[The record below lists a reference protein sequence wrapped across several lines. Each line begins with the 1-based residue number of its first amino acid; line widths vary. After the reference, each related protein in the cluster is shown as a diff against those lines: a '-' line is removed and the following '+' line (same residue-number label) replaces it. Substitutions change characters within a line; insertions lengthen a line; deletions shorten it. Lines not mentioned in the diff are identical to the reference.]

1 MKTKRKTWYLQKKDI
16 LYVEE
21 NHDGK
26 YGAKGKERLPKRK
39 LTPEDVQR
47 VNAWNKSKRARL
59 RLMEYFSPGDLW
71 VTFTYK
77 PENRPPDMD
86 TAKKQF
92 LKMMDKLRKIYRK
105 KGRVLF
111 WIRNIERGTKGA
123 WHIHCIINDIG
134 NTASLVERAW
144 PYGGVYVTQIRKSK
158 CPEEDFQKLAD

>member
-77 PENRPPDMD
+77 PENIPPDMD

-105 KGRVLF
+105 KRQ
-111 WIRNIERGTKGA
+111 GA
-123 WHIHCIINDIG
+123 LLDPEHRAGDEG
-134 NTASLVERAW
+134 SLAYTLYYQRYW
-144 PYGGVYVTQIRKSK
+144 KYGKS
-158 CPEEDFQKLAD
+158 C